1 MADFISEV
9 NKRNAKEKKKEI
21 VLEEKRRKED
31 DEFNL
36 ARTKFKLEE
45 MFKTI
50 VDAYA
55 DMPKNEDCLEES
67 GFILF
72 RSDDGEIYG
81 KIEDK
86 YFASVSNYECV
97 NALGLSF
104 PKHVLIFSSPVK
116 AEIVRET
123 GGEEK
128 FVKIY
133 DKRSVLVLKSRQKKA
148 IYEVD
153 GEHRYMLIR
162 DAKFDNMEDT
172 EILETVKKNVKSEYQ
187 RSIACKVDAAIK
199 ARKALKNQKK
209 KD

>member
-9 NKRNAKEKKKEI
+9 NKKNAKEKKKEI
-21 VLEEKRRKED
+21 VLEEKKRKED

-50 VDAYA
+50 VDTYA
-55 DMPKNEDCLEES
+55 DMPKNEDCLEKS

-97 NALGLSF
+97 NALGFSF

-116 AEIVRET
+116 AEVVRENGT
-123 GGEEK
+123 DEK

-133 DKRSVLVLKSRQKKA
+133 DIRSVLILKNNQKKS

-162 DAKFDNMEDT
+162 DSKFDNMEDE
-172 EILETVKKNVKSEYQ
+172 EILESVKKQVKGEYQ
-187 RSIACKVDAAIK
+187 RSIACKVDAAVK